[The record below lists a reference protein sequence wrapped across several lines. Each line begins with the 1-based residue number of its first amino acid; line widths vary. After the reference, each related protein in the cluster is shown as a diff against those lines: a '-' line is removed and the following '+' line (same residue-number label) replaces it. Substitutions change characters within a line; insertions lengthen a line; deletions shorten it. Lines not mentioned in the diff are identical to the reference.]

1 MPLRARKRLD
11 LKRGIVELYY
21 GLLGVCRGRRRRR
34 EKARARER
42 ERERQQTAVEV
53 HPPAAE
59 RARDRD
65 RPRERERESAMTGA
79 MFPNH
84 TAMTIAAKAELGPCS
99 TRMRYQRPKYRP
111 PKEVDVA
118 EAGAYLPLHQ
128 LRSMGVR
135 TPSPEKPE
143 PFSAREAAV
152 PKLPKLPPGA
162 RSSGPLTHP
171 RGNTKKNR
179 TVRSTIVGPISTG
192 ALKWAPMPPRESRVL
207 RHGRADGL
215 KGRKGKPRHVRALHV
230 APVDPGSGSQRP
242 FHAADTLRVAM
253 AVIRAGEHAEDVWQ
267 KVAAEVGGGR
277 DPDECR
283 QCWDR
288 IVRARC
294 SVELQDAIREKDL
307 PSLRKALG
315 RAAALHYESSEVREA
330 ELLQAEL
337 EAMVREYDDGIEGG
351 IDDILPWQVQQLV
364 AQLRRG
370 LYKAATGQ
378 DIVTMLRRW
387 DHDGTGEINFE
398 EFKDALRNQVK
409 MPTASLHD
417 EDLRALFAY
426 VDEDDSG
433 TVEPEELIAFLKK
446 GSGQRLRGAS
456 RLPETEEERRAKVL
470 KQAHA
475 AGQLEGMAFERG
487 SKGVARAKK
496 KRAKATVERTEVP
509 LKQLLDRLFEDDVA
523 NRYNILLQVN
533 GFEQVGDVALASPHY
548 FEALGMPMEA
558 VELLLAEANR
568 KEEEKVEQA
577 SPKLIEEAKALIGEW
592 FIKMDDDGSGEI
604 TMYEATDLLNSLGPR
619 EGARLSW
626 GELLAEIDVNR
637 DGKITADEIEGIFLN
652 AAPDNDE
659 EFQKVVLTPLRD
671 LQARGWEVV
680 DERKKRA
687 QAANPYW
694 RDPENNE
701 GGVTDLRRIGED
713 PGDFNHNK
721 TLKCILTGLE
731 AAALTEADT
740 KKKGKQ
746 RVFSSRLAQPITYKL
761 FGMKQDDDEDEEVS
775 WVVNRKHIIDEPINE
790 EDDAISAARKALA
803 AAGVRQ
809 LQLRPVRKGWMDY
822 DSETPRRFVI
832 LDKWRQWV
840 ALEKKYRAI
849 VLRMTINRQEL
860 QLKAGFRVWKLAHNV
875 AKKQKLRKGQ
885 GQGLLKGKVK
895 GLLGENSG
903 S

>member
-1 MPLRARKRLD
+1 
-11 LKRGIVELYY
+11 
-21 GLLGVCRGRRRRR
+21 
-34 EKARARER
+34 
-42 ERERQQTAVEV
+42 
-53 HPPAAE
+53 
-59 RARDRD
+59 
-65 RPRERERESAMTGA
+65 MTGA

-99 TRMRYQRPKYRP
+99 TRMRYQRPKYKP
-111 PKEVDVA
+111 PKEIDVA
-118 EAGAYLPLHQ
+118 EAGSYLPLYQ

-135 TPSPEKPE
+135 TPSPEKAE
-143 PFSAREAAV
+143 AFSAREAAAV
-152 PKLPKLPPGA
+152 PKLPKLPPA
-162 RSSGPLTHP
+162 VRSSGPLTHP

-192 ALKWAPMPPRESRVL
+192 ALKWAPMPPRESRAL

-215 KGRKGKPRHVRALHV
+215 KGRKGPPRHIRALRV
-230 APVDPGSGSQRP
+230 APLDPGSGSQRP

-283 QCWDR
+283 RCWDR
-288 IVRARC
+288 ILRARC
-294 SVELQDAIREKDL
+294 SVELQDAIQEKDL
-307 PSLRKALG
+307 PGLRKALG

-387 DHDGTGEINFE
+387 DRDGTGEINFE

-433 TVEPEELIAFLKK
+433 TIEPEELITFLRK
-446 GSGQRLRGAS
+446 GSAQRLRGAS
-456 RLPETEEERRAKVL
+456 RLPETEQERRAKVL

-475 AGQLEGMAFERG
+475 AGQLEAMAFERG
-487 SKGVARAKK
+487 TTGVARAKK
-496 KRAKATVERTEVP
+496 KRDKATDERREVP

-523 NRYNILLQVN
+523 NRYNILFQVN
-533 GFEQVGDVALASPHY
+533 GFEQVSDVALASPQY
-548 FEALGMPMEA
+548 FEALGIPKEA
-558 VELLLAEANR
+558 VDLLVAEATR
-568 KEEEKVEQA
+568 KDEKVEQA
-577 SPKLIEEAKALIGEW
+577 SPKLIKEAKALVAEW
-592 FIKMDDDGSGEI
+592 FTKMDDDGSGEI

-619 EGARLSW
+619 EGARLTW

-637 DGKITADEIEGIFLN
+637 DGKITADEIERLFLN

-659 EFQKVVLTPLRD
+659 EFQKVILTPLRD

-680 DERKKRA
+680 DERKKKA
-687 QAANPYW
+687 QAANPFW
-694 RDPENNE
+694 REDQNNE

-713 PGDFNHNK
+713 PGEDNHNK
-721 TLKCILTGLE
+721 TLKSILTGLE
-731 AAALTEADT
+731 AAALAEADT

-746 RVFSSRLAQPITYKL
+746 RVFSSRLARPITYKL
-761 FGMKQDDDEDEEVS
+761 FGMKQDDDEDEEVT
-775 WVVNRKHIIDEPINE
+775 WIVNRKHNVDERIDEDD
-790 EDDAISAARKALA
+790 DDAIGAARKALA
-803 AAGVRQ
+803 AAGIQQVE
-809 LQLRPVRKGWMDY
+809 LRPVRKGWMDY

-832 LDKWRQWV
+832 LDKWRQLV
-840 ALEKKYRAI
+840 VTEKRFRAI
-849 VLRMTINRQEL
+849 VLQLTIRRQHL
-860 QLKAGFRVWKLAHNV
+860 QVATAFRVWKMAHNV
-875 AKKQKLRKGQ
+875 ARNQKLRQGQ

-903 S
+903 SCASGFFS